1 MKEGRTIIFK
11 VRLTQ
16 EELQFFQKKAE
27 SYGGNASAMVR
38 DAVRPLDD
46 KGVRGQVKS
55 MNTLISFYKTYQQ
68 QLSWL
73 GGNFNQSMH
82 RANELAIAGELSSDY
97 FSSVLLP
104 KTKEAISIVRQLKSE
119 LDKVHEQIENK
130 Q

>member
-1 MKEGRTIIFK
+1 MKAGRTIIFK

-16 EELQFFQKKAE
+16 EELQLFQKKAE
-27 SYGGNASAMVR
+27 SYGGNTSAMVR
-38 DAVRPLDD
+38 DAVRLLDD

-82 RANELAIAGELSSDY
+82 RANELAIAGELSHDY

-104 KTKEAISIVRQLKSE
+104 KTKEAISIIRQLKSE
-119 LDKVHEQIENK
+119 LDKVHSQIENK

>member
-1 MKEGRTIIFK
+1 MKAGRTIIFK

-16 EELQFFQKKAE
+16 EELLLFQKKAE

-38 DAVRPLDD
+38 DAVRLLDD

-82 RANELAIAGELSSDY
+82 RANELAIAGELSHDY

-104 KTKEAISIVRQLKSE
+104 KTKEAISIIRHLKAE
-119 LDKVHEQIENK
+119 LDKVHAQIENK

>member
-1 MKEGRTIIFK
+1 MKAGRTIIFK

-16 EELQFFQKKAE
+16 EELLLFQKKAE
-27 SYGGNASAMVR
+27 SYGGNASAMVW
-38 DAVRPLDD
+38 DAVRLLDD

-82 RANELAIAGELSSDY
+82 RANELAIAGELSHDY

-104 KTKEAISIVRQLKSE
+104 KTKEAISIIRHLKAE
-119 LDKVHEQIENK
+119 LDKVHAQIENK

>member
-1 MKEGRTIIFK
+1 MKDGRTIIFK

-16 EELQFFQKKAE
+16 EELQLFQKKAE

-38 DAVRPLDD
+38 DAVRLLDD
-46 KGVRGQVKS
+46 KGMRGQVKS

-82 RANELAIAGELSSDY
+82 RANELAIAGELSPDY
-97 FSSVLLP
+97 LSSVLLP
-104 KTKEAISIVRQLKSE
+104 KTKEAISVIRQLKSE
-119 LDKVHEQIENK
+119 LDKVHSQIENK

>member
-38 DAVRPLDD
+38 DAVRLLDD
-46 KGVRGQVKS
+46 KGVRGQIYS
-55 MNTLISFYKTYQQ
+55 MNTLISFYKTFQQ

-82 RANELAIAGELSSDY
+82 RANELVIAGELSSDY

-104 KTKEAISIVRQLKSE
+104 KTKEAISVIRQLKSE
-119 LDKVHEQIENK
+119 LDKVHSQIENK
-130 Q
+130 S

>member
-16 EELQFFQKKAE
+16 EELQLFQKKAE

-38 DAVRPLDD
+38 DAVRLLDD

-55 MNTLISFYKTYQQ
+55 MNALISFYKTYQQ
-68 QLSWL
+68 QFSWL

-82 RANELAIAGELSSDY
+82 RANELAIAGELSHDY

-119 LDKVHEQIENK
+119 LDKVHSQIENK

>member
-16 EELQFFQKKAE
+16 EELQLFQKKAE
-27 SYGGNASAMVR
+27 SYGGNTSAMVR
-38 DAVRPLDD
+38 DAVRLLDD

>member
-16 EELQFFQKKAE
+16 EELQLFQKKAE
-27 SYGGNASAMVR
+27 SYGDNASAMVR
-38 DAVRPLDD
+38 DAVRLLDD

-55 MNTLISFYKTYQQ
+55 MNALISFYQTFQQ

-82 RANELAIAGELSSDY
+82 RANELAIAGELSPDY

-104 KTKEAISIVRQLKSE
+104 KTKEAVSIIRQLKSE
-119 LDKVHEQIENK
+119 LDKVHSQIENK

>member
-38 DAVRPLDD
+38 DAVRLLDD
-46 KGVRGQVKS
+46 KGVRGQIYS
-55 MNTLISFYKTYQQ
+55 MNTLISFYKTFQQ

-104 KTKEAISIVRQLKSE
+104 KTKEAISVIRQLKSE
-119 LDKVHEQIENK
+119 LDKVHSQIENK
-130 Q
+130 S

>member
-16 EELQFFQKKAE
+16 EELQLFQKKAE
-27 SYGGNASAMVR
+27 NYGGNASALVR
-38 DAVRPLDD
+38 DAVRLLDD

-55 MNTLISFYKTYQQ
+55 MNALISFYKTFQQ

-82 RANELAIAGELSSDY
+82 RANEMAIAGELSPDY

-104 KTKEAISIVRQLKSE
+104 KTKEAVSIIRQLKSE
-119 LDKVHEQIENK
+119 LDKVHSKIENK

>member
-11 VRLTQ
+11 VRLTR
-16 EELQFFQKKAE
+16 EELQLFQKKAE
-27 SYGGNASAMVR
+27 SYGGNTSAMVR
-38 DAVRPLDD
+38 DAVRLLDD

-55 MNTLISFYKTYQQ
+55 MNALIAFYKTFQQ
-68 QLSWL
+68 QLAWL

-82 RANELAIAGELSSDY
+82 RANELAIAGELSPDY
-97 FSSVLLP
+97 FSNILLP

-119 LDKVHEQIENK
+119 LDKVHSQIENK

>member
-38 DAVRPLDD
+38 DAVRLLDD

-55 MNTLISFYKTYQQ
+55 MNTLISFYKTFQQ

>member
-11 VRLTQ
+11 VRLTR
-16 EELQFFQKKAE
+16 EELQLFQKKAE
-27 SYGGNASAMVR
+27 SYGGNTSAMVR
-38 DAVRPLDD
+38 DAVRLLDD

-55 MNTLISFYKTYQQ
+55 MNTLISFYKTFQQ

-82 RANELAIAGELSSDY
+82 RANELTIAGELSPSY
-97 FSSVLLP
+97 FSNVLLP
-104 KTKEAISIVRQLKSE
+104 KTKEAISIIRQLKSE
-119 LDKVHEQIENK
+119 LDKVHSQIENK

>member
-16 EELQFFQKKAE
+16 EELQLFQKKAE
-27 SYGGNASAMVR
+27 SYGCNASAMVR
-38 DAVRPLDD
+38 DAVRLLDD

-55 MNTLISFYKTYQQ
+55 MNALISFYKTYQQ

-82 RANELAIAGELSSDY
+82 RANELTIAGELSPDY

-104 KTKEAISIVRQLKSE
+104 KTKEAVSIIRQLKSE
-119 LDKVHEQIENK
+119 LDKVHSQIEDK

>member
-11 VRLTQ
+11 VRLTR
-16 EELQFFQKKAE
+16 EELQLFQKKAE
-27 SYGGNASAMVR
+27 SYGGNTSAMVR
-38 DAVRPLDD
+38 DAVRLLDD

-55 MNTLISFYKTYQQ
+55 MNTLISFYKTFQQ

-82 RANELAIAGELSSDY
+82 RANELAIAGELSPDY

-104 KTKEAISIVRQLKSE
+104 KTKEAISVIRQLKSE
-119 LDKVHEQIENK
+119 LDKVHSQIENK

>member
-1 MKEGRTIIFK
+1 MKAGRTIIFK

-16 EELQFFQKKAE
+16 EELQLFQKKAE

-38 DAVRPLDD
+38 DAVRLLDD

-82 RANELAIAGELSSDY
+82 RANELAIAGELSHDY
-97 FSSVLLP
+97 FSNVLLP
-104 KTKEAISIVRQLKSE
+104 KTKEAISIIRQLKSE
-119 LDKVHEQIENK
+119 LDKVHSNIENK